1 MLNSR
6 YNKQTIDLSE
16 LYTPVIANDKLINSL
31 NVQLKDD
38 DDEYQHHSYFM
49 QNELAQQEREYE
61 NVALRN
67 EKL

>member
-31 NVQLKDD
+31 NVQLNDD
-38 DDEYQHHSYFM
+38 NDEYRHHSFFM
-49 QNELAQQEREYE
+49 QQELA
-61 NVALRN
+61 
-67 EKL
+67 